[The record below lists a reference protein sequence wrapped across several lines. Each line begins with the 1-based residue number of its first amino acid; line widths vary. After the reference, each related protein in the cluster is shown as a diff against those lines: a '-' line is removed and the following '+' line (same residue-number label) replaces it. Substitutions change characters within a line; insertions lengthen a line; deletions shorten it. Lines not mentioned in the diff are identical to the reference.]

1 MLAVA
6 ALALLQQASHLASF
20 VQPSGKQLG
29 ARTFADADG
38 DGDLD
43 LYLATA
49 GEDGKRYVDIHYQH
63 QATVFSTSP
72 DEHIEIPAGVVAWNV
87 GDFLDGEENAGSE
100 LLLMAARGAYVR
112 TSQGQPKLLARAV
125 MLLDMPSSTAL
136 PLWPGMRDSNADGKP
151 EVVLVTA
158 TGFEVIDSKGASL
171 GKISLTLGSETPP
184 VASGNYL
191 GGLIRTTISS
201 QELGDLFLPNE
212 DLGVIA
218 RPPALF
224 SDESLPTPV
233 WVDANGDGLQD
244 LSYLRGAELY
254 LHFQGQDGHFPAE
267 ASQIIELPN
276 SEDSDFEQIEW
287 VDLGGGAAADLLL
300 VRSSADV
307 LRQTRPW
314 QARVY
319 LDLAM
324 RESLQESDV
333 FLKVDSTFLWVY
345 FFDLNRDGMRDICLS
360 NWSLDLGLLGT
371 SAPKIEHQVTGFLS
385 ESGEWDTRAA
395 FVWSRTFKVDDFE
408 SLVSMD
414 TFVNDLTG
422 DGQPNLLE
430 RSTAGSLEIRRF
442 VPTSHGVKIA
452 DDIAGEIPIN
462 ALQAEVEVLNLNSDG
477 IGDFIISRDGK
488 LEIHLSYRR

>member
-1 MLAVA
+1 MLAAA
-6 ALALLQQASHLASF
+6 ALLLLQQASHLASF
-20 VQPSGKQLG
+20 VQPSGDQLG

-43 LYLATA
+43 LYIATA
-49 GEDGKRYVDIHYQH
+49 GADGKRFVDIHYQH
-63 QATVFSTSP
+63 QARVFSTAA

-87 GDFLDGEENAGSE
+87 GNFLDGEEEVGSE
-100 LLLMAARGAYVR
+100 LLLLAARGVYVR
-112 TSQGQPKLLARAV
+112 TSQGRPKLLARAV

-136 PLWPGMRDSNADGKP
+136 PLWEGMRDSNGDGKP
-151 EVVLVTA
+151 EIVLVTA
-158 TGFEVIDSKGASL
+158 TGFEIINHQGESL
-171 GKISLTLGSETPP
+171 GTIQLKIGSETPP

-212 DLGVIA
+212 ELGVIA

-224 SDESLPTPV
+224 SDESLPAPV
-233 WVDANGDGLQD
+233 WVDANGDGLLD

-254 LHFQGQDGHFPAE
+254 LHLQDQSGHFPSE
-267 ASQIIELPN
+267 ASQILELPN

-287 VDLGGGAAADLLL
+287 VNLGGGPAADLLL

-324 RESLQESDV
+324 RESLEESDV

-360 NWSLDLGLLGT
+360 SWSLDLGLLGT
-371 SAPKIEHQVTGFLS
+371 SAPKIEHQVSGFLS
-385 ESGEWDTRAA
+385 ETGDWDTRAA
-395 FVWSRTFKVDDFE
+395 FVWNRTFKVDDFE

-414 TFVNDLTG
+414 TFVSDLTG

-442 VPTSHGVKIA
+442 VPTIRGVKIA

-477 IGDFIISRDGK
+477 IGDFIISRDGT